1 MRERYIKK
9 KIIIKL
15 SDWSVWISGKILFNK
30 LVIYWEW
37 SSKIHLLPLL
47 SIVFFDTFS
56 IPSPIHFLC
65 KNNSIFWLGINTI
78 ECNSCLDFICMFWN
92 FILDGSD
99 EFCFLSKK
107 EIFWVDMPL
116 SYAGINWS
124 WILLHIFEVLLV
136 C

>member
-1 MRERYIKK
+1 
-9 KIIIKL
+9 
-15 SDWSVWISGKILFNK
+15 
-30 LVIYWEW
+30 
-37 SSKIHLLPLL
+37 
-47 SIVFFDTFS
+47 
-56 IPSPIHFLC
+56 
-65 KNNSIFWLGINTI
+65 
-78 ECNSCLDFICMFWN
+78 MFWN